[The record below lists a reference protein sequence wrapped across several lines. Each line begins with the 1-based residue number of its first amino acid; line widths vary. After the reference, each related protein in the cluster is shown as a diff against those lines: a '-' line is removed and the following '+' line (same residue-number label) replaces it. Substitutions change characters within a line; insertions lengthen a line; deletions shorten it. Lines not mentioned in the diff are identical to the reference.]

1 MLELLLGQI
10 PEAIFF
16 ALFMIYAKGLKE
28 KRILFIILMIL
39 EYLLLKSFIKYNIWF
54 QISYTFITYLILK
67 LLYKDKA
74 QITDIFTFTI
84 ANIILMILSAF
95 SFFIMYFT
103 YKNIILAN
111 IICKTLL
118 LIFIIL
124 TRNKLI
130 NITKLYKK
138 FWNRN
143 DSIKKKMKTTTFRAI
158 NIVTFNIIFY
168 IINIGMTICLL
179 LRKWGVSMEP
189 WDSWFFL
196 FDVEDGE

>member
-84 ANIILMILSAF
+84 ANVILMILSAF

-168 IINIGMTICLL
+168 IINIGMIICLL
-179 LRKWGVSMEP
+179 LRK
-189 WDSWFFL
+189 
-196 FDVEDGE
+196 